1 MTAVLLSFLL
11 IGPVAVAPPVAPQ
24 SVACALTGPG
34 MPFTLRRDAL
44 IGAGEMEEA
53 LRHVED
59 AIGREPQCA
68 QHRSDAAVL
77 LHAQGGDMRA
87 ALRYASEAVWMFP
100 AAEDVASILRQVA
113 AAAVR
118 QRWWPDEAAHAP
130 AAAGQ
135 LHGVVCSF
143 IEFVCFMF

>member
-87 ALRYASEAVWMFP
+87 ALRYALITKAG
-100 AAEDVASILRQVA
+100 I
-113 AAAVR
+113 AAAVVDAR
-118 QRWWPDEAAHAP
+118 KTPSKPASCRRWLSRPIELWHIYSYHTWRHACLT
-130 AAAGQ
+130 A
-135 LHGVVCSF
+135 V
-143 IEFVCFMF
+143 